1 MGDRRA
7 PVVRIG
13 FVLGLLYACV
23 LSAGPA
29 RAAFLQ
35 QALPLEPVVSTPAE
49 LLTNETADII
59 LWGRMSL
66 MAVFS
71 RPVIALGSDFGQATL
86 PASMVPFTLGCPVP
100 GLGRWVTTTI
110 YRFDAS
116 IEWPP
121 DLDCAFK
128 WNTALKTFDGAP
140 LVLSSQPTHQLVT
153 APMTFDVIDVSSK
166 LANEVTDDQWSAYR
180 GMADD
185 NFPEVPPDGNV
196 TLSFSYPVVL
206 SSLQSALKV
215 TSCCSRDD
223 GRGRSLKVLP
233 CGPPFAVPDPF
244 AAASKNAMAANST
257 CAVIQIT
264 PGLGAGQVV
273 ALSLQK
279 GATYNP
285 VAGKAR
291 AASKATYLWGLR
303 KFRIPLRDN
312 FQQLTGPNDTFG
324 NAHNGVWYRRVLM
337 WLPHGLAAGTRA
349 SDLVP
354 QIAICKYKDAY
365 KWSSPCQPVKF
376 YLERVNKGKLLMR
389 VPSFSPRDHYQLR
402 VKASPNIKDGFGLP
416 LQASEAFFY
425 TTDPN
430 PDFSWP
436 ELAGGGSLVILEPA
450 AGSPPLQWPVVSRGS
465 PRWDSSDPAGAAAWG
480 LDAKSYPAALEEVW
494 YSMPMPTK
502 LGGMSASLKRSSGAL
517 ASFGALT
524 LSGAPGLQLVA
535 NTLRGSAIK
544 GSGDFS
550 AIGIGQM
557 YVCQSALQYTSVMMG
572 TQMTA
577 WVTDTRAVPPPAV
590 ANAEVTVFLASY
602 GQAPTKGPS
611 CVTAANGTCTIDLKE
626 LPQGMYLLVLVQA
639 AGHGLL
645 MVNGIDTPYVRSS
658 DDSSGDAGAKW
669 SGQLVLDRA
678 LVQPGDSLHITGYL
692 QARGSAGLS
701 LSPASLTSA
710 TLSISPAWAAAESGP
725 TRVTVAVDPAFGSF
739 HANLSVPASAQLVPY
754 EVSLQLPSKAGGS
767 GASDDVSVASESFQV
782 ADPRPP
788 TAVLNLTA
796 PDWAHPTSAVKAL
809 IKVTSYLGADVSD
822 AVIRVTW
829 TVPLA
834 TGAVNIATDARGRAV
849 VLIPLGDL
857 PKANATKL
865 GDSLEIKA
873 SWVGPTG
880 DVYDE
885 TASVK
890 MAEGP
895 VDSYALRSPATDAP
909 GVPFVVAART
919 SLNDGAGTLVEG
931 VSVAVLLKPA
941 SPGALAN
948 CSASE
953 KAALA
958 RQRCVAVS
966 GAPPV
971 KEGGGGA
978 ACTLVI
984 PCTADLLIE
993 TCALSFANGTKIK
1006 GGAAGGP
1013 PPCSRS
1019 PLGRNTSAW
1028 AAAPWA
1034 FQPALSLLKDRANYT
1049 LGSTATLSFALPPY
1063 TGAATGIVMWG
1074 GASGRRT
1081 KALPRL
1087 APGPNGVSLGP
1098 LGGECRGGCKAVV
1111 VISVGRNLGKS
1122 DLGRLPKV
1130 PTSKLF
1136 DPLAPY
1142 TLSDSISLTVLA
1154 DNRLDVT
1161 VAVEGDGGLRTRAGG
1176 KAVAAPLGGAA
1187 ITVDVKDATTG
1198 KPTAGAQVTL
1208 VVVDQAVLD
1217 LMPYNVKDLAGLM
1230 SPDDDTYL
1238 RVNDVNANR
1247 ASRRDINTTFSVLR
1261 RRLAI
1266 DPWLPLDT
1274 TITPSRTWDIGAWGS
1289 APYYPTTNPVDVPD
1303 SLYIPRFS
1311 TRVTVTPSHSWGIT
1325 QRYPAVSRSTA
1336 DDGAAALRLS
1346 GQFQTVPLFKT
1357 VIAGPDGRAAAD
1369 FEAPANLGAFSV
1381 RAYVVS
1387 RGAAGAASAYGANE
1401 TQLVVR
1407 LPVSLTPALPR
1418 MVRVGDVFE
1427 AGVLVSAPD
1436 AGAAPITVTI
1446 TVTVTRPTAELADP
1460 EGAAAPANGSSSIA
1474 LLPRDPFSREAA
1486 LSASRQQAEVRFRF
1500 SASEVG
1506 SSGVR
1511 FDAYLKGSASK
1522 ASDSAAYDIPVLG
1535 RQGPVFLATSFAL
1548 QPGTGLLSAGQT
1560 EGLALPEADP
1570 GSGTVD
1576 LVAGVGN
1583 LPFLQTT
1590 YESLVSELT
1599 RDPTPY
1605 AFAPT
1610 AVAAATLPGLLA
1622 RYTTSEA
1629 AAAPAWASNATQA
1642 NASSAAVTQIT
1653 KELSDPEFGLLYF
1666 NPRQQDGSVVDK
1678 PDRVAVPLN
1687 AWAAWMVGEAAE
1699 EAAGNE
1705 ALAYLKPLEA
1715 AAASWRAAVG
1725 REVTSDAKMAREASP
1740 PVNWYGTPND
1750 LYGTPEGTQPR
1761 PGTPNGWSPRYNNF
1775 EALSWARLALGV
1787 SWVPDTTDQGI
1798 KDDVALP
1805 RLVAAIKT
1813 PGFSPFISVGTAA
1826 RTGLALLASKDA
1838 AAARDAAAIAKV
1850 LQNQIR
1856 VQGRTAYIAAS
1867 AGSWSWAWF
1876 EDQAWAL
1883 ALLTATAPKAGAAS
1897 AVVQKLAAGVARGP
1911 RQAGAGALCAGA
1923 DDQEAGAAAAALA
1936 RYDGSRGSTAPNA
1949 RVTVAAANAAGASKT
1964 LLDARFT
1971 PAAAGRTQAA
1981 STPWGALPP
1990 NASTL
1995 DVKATGRGEVS
2006 LAAGLTFTP
2015 AALLPFPT
2023 YRGLWVERVVQSEG
2037 GAGSLGAVPA
2047 GQIVTVTV
2055 QITTPDDLGQV
2066 VIEVLM
2072 PGGLEPIDPSVYK
2085 DTSSSLLC
2093 GMWGGGWRS
2102 WWCPRLQLTTSLV
2115 RIDYYTLPAGTAS
2128 ISFKAAAATP
2138 GTFALPPVKAYA
2150 VAQPEVMGLSAAG
2163 SFVVCP
2169 AARPASA
2176 APLVKDPGFGAA
2188 DDDARF
2194 AGGAGVTGAGGAN
2207 TAVFGPVPAVCG
2219 SAAAAARPPVAPA
2232 RGCPKDCSG
2241 NGVCNLSSGACI
2253 CNQGF
2258 GGADCG
2264 KLASS

>member
-13 FVLGLLYACV
+13 FVLGLVYACV

-49 LLTNETADII
+49 LLTNETAGITVS
-59 LWGRMSL
+59 GRMSL
-66 MAVFS
+66 MAVYS

-116 IEWPP
+116 VEWPP

-140 LVLSSQPTHQLVT
+140 LALSSQPTHQLVT

-166 LANEVTDDQWSAYR
+166 LANEVTGDQWNAYR

-244 AAASKNAMAANST
+244 AAASKSAMAANST

-291 AASKATYLWGLR
+291 AASKPTYLWGLR

-324 NAHNGVWYRRVLM
+324 YADNGVSYRRVSM
-337 WLPHGLAAGTRA
+337 WLPHGLAAGTKA

-402 VKASPNIKDGFGLP
+402 VKANPNIKDGFGLP

-450 AGSPPLQWPVVSRGS
+450 PGSPPLQWPVVSRGS
-465 PRWDSSDPAGAAAWG
+465 PRWDSDPAGAAAWG
-480 LDAKSYPAALEEVW
+480 LDAKSYPAALQAAAD
-494 YSMPMPTK
+494 MNAMPTK
-502 LGGMSASLKRSSGAL
+502 LGGTRASLKRNTGAL
-517 ASFGALT
+517 PSFGELA

-535 NTLRGSAIK
+535 NTLRGSATK
-544 GSGDFS
+544 GSSDFS
-550 AIGIGQM
+550 GINNAM
-557 YVCQSALQYTSVMMG
+557 YVCQSALQYTSVIMG

-602 GQAPTKGPS
+602 GQAATKGPS

-626 LPQGMYLLVLVQA
+626 LLQGRYGSVSALVQA

-645 MVNGIDTPYVRSS
+645 MVNGIDTPYVPSL
-658 DDSSGDAGAKW
+658 DDSSSDVGAKW
-669 SGQLVLDRA
+669 SGQLVLDRV
-678 LVQPGDSLHITGYL
+678 LVQPGDALHITGYL

-701 LSPASLTSA
+701 LPPASLTSA

-739 HANLSVPASAQLVPY
+739 HANLSVPASAQLVQY
-754 EVSLQLPSKAGGS
+754 EVALQLAPEAGGG
-767 GASDDVSVASESFQV
+767 GASDRAAVASESFQV

-796 PDWAHPTSAVKAL
+796 PDWALPASAVKAL

-822 AVIRVTW
+822 ATIRVTW

-834 TGAVNIATDARGRAV
+834 TGAVNVTTDARGRAV

-873 SWVGPTG
+873 NWVGPTG

-919 SLNDGAGTLVEG
+919 SLNDGAGTVIEG
-931 VSVAVLLKPA
+931 VSVAVSLKPA

-971 KEGGGGA
+971 KEGGSGA
-978 ACTLVI
+978 ACTLAI
-984 PCTADLLIE
+984 PCAADLLIE

-1034 FQPALSLLKDRANYT
+1034 FQPALSLLKDRENYT
-1049 LGSTATLSFALPPY
+1049 LGSTAALSFALPPY
-1063 TGAATGIVMWG
+1063 TGAASGVVIWG
-1074 GASGRRT
+1074 GAGGHRT

-1122 DLGRLPKV
+1122 DLGKLPKV

-1142 TLSDSISLTVLA
+1142 TLSDSISLTVLG

-1161 VAVEGDGGLRTRAGG
+1161 VAVEGDGGLRTRVGDT
-1176 KAVAAPLGGAA
+1176 AVAAPLGGAA

-1198 KPTAGAQVTL
+1198 KPAAGAQVTL

-1217 LMPYNVKDLAGLM
+1217 LMPYDVKDLPGLM

-1238 RVNDVNANR
+1238 RVTDVNAYR
-1247 ASRRDINTTFSVLR
+1247 ASRRDINTTFGVLR

-1311 TRVTVTPSHSWGIT
+1311 TPVTVTPFYSWGIT
-1325 QRYPAVSRSTA
+1325 QRYPAVSRSKA
-1336 DDGAAALRLS
+1336 DAGAALRLS
-1346 GQFQTVPLFKT
+1346 DQFQTVPLFKT

-1446 TVTVTRPTAELADP
+1446 TATVTRPTAELADP
-1460 EGAAAPANGSSSIA
+1460 EGAAAPANGSSSIS
-1474 LLPRDPFSREAA
+1474 LLPRDPFSREAV

-1522 ASDSAAYDIPVLG
+1522 AADSAAYDIPVLG
-1535 RQGPVFLATSFAL
+1535 RQGSVFLATSFAL
-1548 QPGTGLLSAGQT
+1548 QPGAGLLGSGQT

-1599 RDPTPY
+1599 RDPTPD

-1610 AVAAATLPGLLA
+1610 AVAAAALPGLLA
-1622 RYTTSEA
+1622 RYATSEA

-1642 NASSAAVTQIT
+1642 NASSAAVAQIT
-1653 KELSDPEFGLLYF
+1653 KEMSDPELGLLYF
-1666 NPRQQDGSVVDK
+1666 NPKQQDGSVIK
-1678 PDRVAVPLN
+1678 PERVAVPLN
-1687 AWAAWMVGEAAE
+1687 AWAAWMVGQAAE
-1699 EAAGNE
+1699 EAAGNQ

-1725 REVTSDAKMAREASP
+1725 RQVASDAKAAREASP
-1740 PVNWYGTPND
+1740 PHDYR
-1750 LYGTPEGTQPR
+1750 GTQPR
-1761 PGTPNGWSPRYNNF
+1761 PGTPKGPPPRYDDF
-1775 EALSWARLALGV
+1775 EALSWARLALGA
-1787 SWVPDTTDQGI
+1787 SWAPDTADQGV

-1805 RLVAAIKT
+1805 RLVAAAKA
-1813 PGFSPFISVGTAA
+1813 PGNVSVGAVA

-1856 VQGRTAYIAAS
+1856 VQGRTAYISAS
-1867 AGSWSWAWF
+1867 PGSWSSAWF

-1897 AVVQKLAAGVARGP
+1897 ALVQKLAAGVARGP

-1923 DDQEAGAAAAALA
+1923 GGQAAGAAAAALV

-1971 PAAAGRTQAA
+1971 PAAAGRTQDA
-1981 STPWGALPP
+1981 SAPWGALPP

-2023 YRGLWVERVVQSEG
+2023 YRGLWVERVVQSEA

-2066 VIEVLM
+2066 VVEVLM

-2085 DTSSSLLC
+2085 DMSSSLQC
-2093 GMWGGGWRS
+2093 GTWGGGGRS
-2102 WWCPRLQLTTSLV
+2102 WWCPGLQVTKSLV
-2115 RIDYYTLPAGTAS
+2115 RVDYYNLPAGTAS
-2128 ISFKAAAATP
+2128 VSFKAAAATP

-2169 AARPASA
+2169 AARPAAA
-2176 APLVKDPGFGAA
+2176 APLVKDPGFGAD

-2194 AGGAGVTGAGGAN
+2194 AGGAGAAGGAN

-2241 NGVCNLSSGACI
+2241 NGVCNLSSGACV

-2264 KLASS
+2264 KPASS